1 MSENGLDSKTAQLPQ
16 TSAGAAVPVSLLPDL
31 SLPELKDTGGGPPG
45 ASGGQGPPSVLQKL
59 QKWGDYPSYGEP
71 VQPTLFIPMKTP
83 LSTTIHWGWTLP
95 TPPLHSLTV
104 QQLLAEQAAKQHTVG
119 LILDLSNHATL
130 YTEDLPPGLEYE
142 HIMLQSKVFP
152 HPAAI
157 NEVVKAARSFWSRQ
171 PSQYIAIHCAY
182 GFNRTGFVVCSYLI
196 QACGLSV
203 EAALAAFA
211 AARPPGVKHE
221 QFVAELHSRYP
232 AASSRCSTGG
242 DMATGQQSSSAAA
255 ARMEMAPGP
264 YDHQSGHSGGPSGA
278 GSRANEGSQSATE
291 AHEPAAAE
299 ATRLPSVSGQAAPK
313 QHSWHRAAT
322 SEPLP
327 WPDKSA
333 CISTK
338 HTEPVRNGF
347 QQHHQPEQC
356 SHCGGVQVPR
366 TCRCQLHSTSA
377 QSASAHDLLTRPPS
391 QGVENDS
398 LGLDQRAIMA
408 QLAASRMPAG

>member
-182 GFNRTGFVVCSYLI
+182 GFNRTGFVVSSMSSLWLSCIPATQPHHPDAL
-196 QACGLSV
+196 QAEIWPQASRAAQQQLQEWKWHQALMIIRVAIV
-203 EAALAAFA
+203 EDHPALAAERMRA
-211 AARPPGVKHE
+211 VNQLLRHM
-221 QFVAELHSRYP
+221 SRQLQKLRGCRQSQDKQP
-232 AASSRCSTGG
+232 
-242 DMATGQQSSSAAA
+242 QSST
-255 ARMEMAPGP
+255 
-264 YDHQSGHSGGPSGA
+264 A
-278 GSRANEGSQSATE
+278 GT
-291 AHEPAAAE
+291 
-299 ATRLPSVSGQAAPK
+299 
-313 QHSWHRAAT
+313 
-322 SEPLP
+322 
-327 WPDKSA
+327 
-333 CISTK
+333 
-338 HTEPVRNGF
+338 
-347 QQHHQPEQC
+347 
-356 SHCGGVQVPR
+356 
-366 TCRCQLHSTSA
+366 
-377 QSASAHDLLTRPPS
+377 
-391 QGVENDS
+391 GVENDS

-408 QLAASRMPAG
+408 QLAASRLKARSQKRLETLISAGSEDASE